1 MGNKMQVGVE
11 LAKIA
16 DMEYFK
22 GLRKGAVVRLYLESS
37 RIPSFTWTH
46 DRVERDLVYGSI
58 QFEGYSDQFPVQ
70 AYISYNG
77 SQAALG
83 CNCFYTA
90 SEQHKDIHLPHGSL
104 IFTDRPLP
112 SQIRPKTRPVK
123 EDLKLARIS
132 SKELSVM
139 DRLQGQLQAAGFD
152 LGGFD
157 LAKNMRLSDAHAR
170 SGIPCDIEFSL
181 EQGSVEGHVSIRKH
195 KPGGLFSRPAWY
207 VCFDDDSYRQVQPG
221 GWLDDGISIVP
232 TSATLFERLDFDSI
246 EAVSDA
252 ILRTADEL
260 VTRNT

>member
-1 MGNKMQVGVE
+1 MGNKMQAGVGS
-11 LAKIA
+11 AKIA
-16 DMEYFK
+16 DMTYFK
-22 GLRKGAVVRLYLESS
+22 ALSKGAFVRLYLESS
-37 RIPSFTWTH
+37 SIPSFTWTH

-58 QFEGYSDQFPVQ
+58 QFEGYPDQFPVQ

-77 SQAALG
+77 SQPALG

-90 SEQHKDIHLPHGSL
+90 SEQDKNIHLPDGSL

-112 SQIRPKTRPVK
+112 SQIRPETRPVQV
-123 EDLKLARIS
+123 DLKLARIS
-132 SKELSVM
+132 NKELSIV
-139 DRLQGQLQAAGFD
+139 DRLQEQLQAVGFV

-157 LAKNMRLSDAHAR
+157 LAKNMRLSEAHSR

-207 VCFDDDSYRQVQPG
+207 ACFVDDSYRQVQPG
-221 GWLDDGISIVP
+221 GWLDDGISITP
-232 TSATLFERLDFDSI
+232 TPAVLFERLDFDSI
-246 EAVSDA
+246 ESVSDA
-252 ILRTADEL
+252 ILRTADVL